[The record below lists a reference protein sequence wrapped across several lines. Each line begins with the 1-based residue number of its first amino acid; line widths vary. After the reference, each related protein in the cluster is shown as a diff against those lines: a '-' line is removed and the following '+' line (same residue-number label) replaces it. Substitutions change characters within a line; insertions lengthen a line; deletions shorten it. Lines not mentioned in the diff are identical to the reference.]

1 MKTSF
6 FALLLAAFCLHR
18 PLAARAETIDFTGVN
33 LAAVA
38 SPAGQDFPYVAG
50 SGGATGVV
58 TVRLVS
64 GTPSSLQA
72 GSVPDALGFYALQSG
87 NLTPMIFRF
96 TFDVSRSFTIKQN
109 EYQADIEVNSFT
121 LSSGAWEVLSATDTT
136 PSTNGSTVTF
146 VAANGV
152 PPYGNFALAGT
163 GTAFDFQITNS
174 PGYPVYGSA
183 ISVNV
188 LSGAVTGPEVGI
200 SLAVRLRWQSQLGK
214 SYQPQYSLDLNSNV
228 WTNLGAP
235 LPGTGQVM
243 ELFDTADFGPKK
255 FYRVQTL

>member
-6 FALLLAAFCLHR
+6 FALLLAALCLHQ
-18 PLAARAETIDFTGVN
+18 PLAVHAETVLFTNVS
-33 LAAVA
+33 LAAVS
-38 SPAGQDFPYVAG
+38 SPSGQDFPYIAG

-64 GTPSSLQA
+64 GTPSGLQT
-72 GSVPDALGFYALQSG
+72 GSSPDANGFYALQSG
-87 NLTPMIFRF
+87 DLTPMIFRF
-96 TFDVSRSFTIKQN
+96 TFDVPRSFTVKQN
-109 EYQADIEVNSFT
+109 ETQAAIEVNSFT
-121 LSSGAWEVLSATDTT
+121 LSSGTWEVLYATDTT

-146 VAANGV
+146 VAANGA
-152 PPYGNFALAGT
+152 PPYGDFSLTGT
-163 GTAFDFQITNS
+163 GTSFDFQITNS
-174 PGYPVYGSA
+174 PGYSTYGSA
-183 ISVNV
+183 ISLNV